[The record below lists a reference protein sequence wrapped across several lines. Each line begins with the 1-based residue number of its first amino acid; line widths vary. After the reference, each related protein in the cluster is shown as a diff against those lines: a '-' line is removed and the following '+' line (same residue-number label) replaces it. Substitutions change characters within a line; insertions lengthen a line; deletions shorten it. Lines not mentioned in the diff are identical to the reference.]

1 MMMATELRIKE
12 AMIPKRSMQS
22 DTVSV
27 RPKST
32 IKNLQLYVLGSGGSL
47 YGKYNAMEMWEQA
60 YKDAEGVKEYA
71 EIKTKYTGRAE
82 PDRSR
87 VYCGE

>member
-1 MMMATELRIKE
+1 MLGRVESSIIFEFWRSAIIEMMMATELRIKE

-47 YGKYNAMEMWEQA
+47 YGKYNAMEIWKQA
-60 YKDAEGVKEYA
+60 YKNAEG
-71 EIKTKYTGRAE
+71 G
-82 PDRSR
+82 
-87 VYCGE
+87 